1 MRLRFRRAGR
11 TSLGVALGA
20 LWACA
25 PPPSPPGEDVVVTP
39 RDACVGASC
48 RDAGARDATI
58 DTAVD
63 VVEGTDAADA
73 APAMD
78 ASEDASADVVEE
90 DAPLP
95 DGAVVAGR
103 CTGVMPAPLVLG
115 SEPRQLAR
123 RVFVGQSSA
132 GFFAGYTVQSMGVD
146 SVAFQRISPVGALV
160 GSTNVAPDFEGSRM
174 GGGAFAVTP
183 TGFASALHSNA
194 RPGGL
199 DIYLQRLDSMG
210 ARSGAVVRVSDD
222 RELSEDPQ
230 VARTSRGEVVV
241 WRSTMDMLGGQRL
254 LASLVSG
261 PVATPPVSV
270 TPMMTDAAA
279 FDVATDGER
288 VMVALIARSGGNG
301 NAFLMVLD
309 AAGALQRTVQL
320 TTGAFLTEAI
330 SVALLGTDAVVA
342 WTDRR
347 PEGTLRLRR
356 VNVETGV
363 AGPISIV
370 PGFGFD
376 VSQAA
381 IATDRDGLAVAFR
394 TTTPMGPRISVG
406 RIGPTLALREGASAI
421 APAGPGDQ
429 VRIVARGDGTF
440 GIAWAD
446 ETSVPMSTTAKFQ
459 VVRCP

>member
-1 MRLRFRRAGR
+1 M
-11 TSLGVALGA
+11 
-20 LWACA
+20 
-25 PPPSPPGEDVVVTP
+25 DVEPDAVVS
-39 RDACVGASC
+39 A
-48 RDAGARDATI
+48 DAGDA
-58 DTAVD
+58 
-63 VVEGTDAADA
+63 GS
-73 APAMD
+73 AMD
-78 ASEDASADVVEE
+78 VAEDAGPSDDVIEA

-95 DGAVVAGR
+95 DGSVVVGR
-103 CTGVMPAPLVLG
+103 CSGVMAAPLVLG

-132 GFFAGYTVQSMGVD
+132 GFFAGYTVQNLGAD
-146 SVAFQRISPVGALV
+146 AVAFQRISPTGALL
-160 GSTNVAPDFEGSRM
+160 GSTDVAPDFEGSRM

-199 DIYLQRLDSMG
+199 DIYLQRLDLMG

-230 VARTSRGEVVV
+230 VARTGRGEVVV

-261 PVATPPVSV
+261 PIASTPVSI
-270 TPMMTDAAA
+270 TPMMSDAAA
-279 FDVATDGER
+279 FDVATDGNR
-288 VMVALIARSGGNG
+288 VAVALIARSGGNG
-301 NAFLMVLD
+301 NAFLMILD

-320 TTGAFLTEAI
+320 TTGAFLSEAV

-356 VNVETGV
+356 VNLETGA
-363 AGPISIV
+363 AGPLAIV
-370 PGFGFD
+370 PEFGFD

-381 IATDRDGLAVAFR
+381 IAPDRDGLVVAFR
-394 TTTPMGPRISVG
+394 TNTPMGPRVSVG
-406 RIGPTLALREGASAI
+406 RIGPALTLREGASAI
-421 APAGPGDQ
+421 APSGPGEQ
-429 VRIVARGDGTF
+429 VRIVSRGDGTF
-440 GIAWAD
+440 GLAWAD
-446 ETSVPMSTTAKFQ
+446 ETSTPMSTTAKFQ